1 MKILQGFK
9 TMFYRT
15 NTPCQRVSGP
25 IRHFSSFYVT
35 LGDFVKDKLEKF
47 LELCPIHQT
56 LGFPLVSGIRQT
68 LKFGTCQH
76 LLISV
81 FVNFTLL
88 IVYCSIRLKA
98 A

>member
-9 TMFYRT
+9 IMFYRT

-68 LKFGTCQH
+68 
-76 LLISV
+76 
-81 FVNFTLL
+81 
-88 IVYCSIRLKA
+88 
-98 A
+98 